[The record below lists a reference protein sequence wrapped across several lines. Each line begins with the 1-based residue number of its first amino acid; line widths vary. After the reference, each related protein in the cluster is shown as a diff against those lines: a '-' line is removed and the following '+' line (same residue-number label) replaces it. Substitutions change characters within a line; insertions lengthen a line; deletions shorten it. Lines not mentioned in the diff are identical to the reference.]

1 MSSLQGSRSKYT
13 HLDGPSKVGEC
24 TEVLI
29 QAKPADACASQRAIL
44 NDEPTVVEANK
55 VGITTDSEIAMY
67 ISNLQSILQIR
78 ASVFQ
83 ILAKY
88 I

>member
-1 MSSLQGSRSKYT
+1 MDRPRWGDAPKCLFK
-13 HLDGPSKVGEC
+13 
-24 TEVLI
+24 
-29 QAKPADACASQRAIL
+29 AKPADACASQRAIL

-55 VGITTDSEIAMY
+55 VGIITDSDTCNVY
-67 ISNLQSILQIR
+67 FKSCKVYQSILQIL
-78 ASVFQ
+78 ASIFQ